1 MSRIGK
7 RPVTIPGNVK
17 VNINGQ
23 TVTVEGPKGKLSQTL
38 RPEVSV
44 SIEDGVLMVTRA
56 GDDKDERSLHGLS
69 RTLVANMVEGV
80 TNGFTKSL
88 ELVGVG
94 YRATLQGTKL
104 VLTVGYSHPV
114 EFEPPAGIE
123 FAIEGAN
130 KVHVKGANKQLVGD
144 MAADIRSVRPPE
156 PYKGKGIKY
165 AGEVVR
171 RKAGKSGGKK
181 K

>member
-7 RPVTIPGNVK
+7 RPVVVPGNVK
-17 VNINGQ
+17 VNIDGQ

-38 RPEVSV
+38 RSEITVV
-44 SIEDGVLMVTRA
+44 LEDGVLNVTRS

-69 RTLVANMVEGV
+69 RTLVSNMVEGV
-80 TNGFTKSL
+80 SNGFTKSL

-94 YRATLQGTKL
+94 YRAALQGKKL
-104 VLTVGYSHPV
+104 VLTIGYSHPV
-114 EFEPPAGIE
+114 EIDPPAGIE
-123 FAIEGAN
+123 IAVEGTN
-130 KVHVKGANKQLVGD
+130 KVHVKGADKQLVGD
-144 MAADIRSVRPPE
+144 IAADIRMVRPPE

-165 AGEVVR
+165 QGEVVR